1 MSSHA
6 QILNV
11 WNARARTVTI
21 AIVSFAGVSLA
32 YCGND
37 PRVET
42 VVLDSKGVTQ
52 IPVCAGYVTT
62 VLFPRP
68 VSGIVGYGLT
78 SDPAAEEGWIQYAH
92 PGDSGLVTL
101 RVLKPELNVA
111 YMTVVIGEDLY
122 SFALANNPGQA
133 ALSVKLTDG
142 ERQIEQ
148 PPIGQAPVNSG
159 NAQATPAPPE
169 HEVNKE
175 DVINARPVYH
185 PEKLRTLL
193 ELAKESTLL
202 RGSSPELYQGYE
214 ERKVSNVSDYG
225 DVVATIE
232 EVHRFPADDAIVLFG
247 RIENRGAKT
256 VSFDPAAIT
265 IGIGD
270 RQYPSAFVDCVS
282 AVNPGQ
288 TIKFGVIGQGDVDG
302 GRAHLAIR
310 NTFRVLLPKY
320 SAQPGNPVPTQ
331 SPRRLSESKPA
342 QRRVRVANEG
352 KAGAKPSPSIQK
364 ANRSPWM
371 WPWQRAQASPSPSPS
386 PKSASSKKG

>member
-1 MSSHA
+1 MWKTRVAISA
-6 QILNV
+6 I
-11 WNARARTVTI
+11 TI
-21 AIVSFAGVSLA
+21 VLFAGVSRA
-32 YCGND
+32 YCSSD
-37 PRVET
+37 PRVEN
-42 VVLDSKGVTQ
+42 VVLDSNGVTQ

-101 RVLKPELNVA
+101 RVLKPELRVA
-111 YMTVVIGEDLY
+111 YMTVLVGDDLY
-122 SFALANNPGQA
+122 NFALANNPGQA

-142 ERQIEQ
+142 ERQVE
-148 PPIGQAPVNSG
+148 PPTGSTPVNAASP
-159 NAQATPAPPE
+159 QTTPAPQRAPD
-169 HEVNKE
+169 KE
-175 DVINARPVYH
+175 DIANARPVYH

-193 ELAKESTLL
+193 ELAKEAPILQ
-202 RGSSPELYQGYE
+202 GSSPELFQGYE

-225 DVVATIE
+225 DVVATVE

-247 RIENRGAKT
+247 HIENKGAKT

-270 RQYPSAFVDCVS
+270 RQYPSAFVDCAS

-288 TIKFGVIGQGDVDG
+288 TIRFGVIGQGDVDG

-320 SAQPGNPVPTQ
+320 SAPASSPAPALP
-331 SPRRLSESKPA
+331 PRRLSESKPLH
-342 QRRVRVANEG
+342 RRVKMPSDTKANV
-352 KAGAKPSPSIQK
+352 KASPSLRK
-364 ANRSPWM
+364 ADHPWT
-371 WPWQRAQASPSPSPS
+371 WPWQHAQASPSPSPK
-386 PKSASSKKG
+386 P

>member
-1 MSSHA
+1 MSSHI
-6 QILNV
+6 QIPNI
-11 WNARARTVTI
+11 WNARARIVAT

-78 SDPAAEEGWIQYAH
+78 NDPAAEEGWIQYAH

-101 RVLKPELNVA
+101 RVLKPELRVA
-111 YMTVVIGEDLY
+111 YMTVLVGDDLY
-122 SFALANNPGQA
+122 NFALANNPSQA

-142 ERQIEQ
+142 ERQVEQ
-148 PPIGQAPVNSG
+148 PPPGSTPINVA
-159 NAQATPAPPE
+159 NAQTTPAPQREPD
-169 HEVNKE
+169 KE
-175 DVINARPVYH
+175 DIVNARPVYH

-193 ELAKESTLL
+193 ELAKEAPLL
-202 RGSSPELYQGYE
+202 QGSSPELYQGYE

-225 DVVATIE
+225 DVVATVE

-247 RIENRGAKT
+247 HIENKGAKS
-256 VSFDPAAIT
+256 VSLDPAGIT
-265 IGIGD
+265 IGIGE
-270 RQYPSAFVDCVS
+270 RQYPSALVDCSS

-288 TIKFGVIGQGDVDG
+288 TIRFGVIGQGDVDG

-320 SAQPGNPVPTQ
+320 SAPASSPAPPQPPK
-331 SPRRLSESKPA
+331 RLSESPPVH
-342 QRRVRVANEG
+342 RRVKVSNDA
-352 KAGAKPSPSIQK
+352 KASVKASPSPKK
-364 ANRSPWM
+364 ADHPWT
-371 WPWQRAQASPSPSPS
+371 WPWQHAQASPSPSPK
-386 PKSASSKKG
+386 P

>member
-1 MSSHA
+1 MRKQNFPLSSHTER
-6 QILNV
+6 LNM
-11 WNARARTVTI
+11 WKARFRAL
-21 AIVSFAGVSLA
+21 AIVIVLFAGVSRA

-78 SDPAAEEGWIQYAH
+78 NDPAAEEGWIQYAH

-101 RVLKPELNVA
+101 RVLKPELRVA
-111 YMTVVIGEDLY
+111 YMTVLVGDDLY
-122 SFALANNPGQA
+122 NFALANNPSQA

-142 ERQIEQ
+142 ERQVEE
-148 PPIGQAPVNSG
+148 PPVNAAT
-159 NAQATPAPPE
+159 AQTTPSPPKRE
-169 HEVNKE
+169 PDKE
-175 DVINARPVYH
+175 DVVNARPVYH

-193 ELAKESTLL
+193 ELAKEAALL
-202 RGSSPELYQGYE
+202 QASSPELYQGYE

-225 DVVATIE
+225 DVVATVE
-232 EVHRFPADDAIVLFG
+232 EVHRFSADDAIVLFG
-247 RIENRGAKT
+247 HIANKGAKS

-270 RQYPSAFVDCVS
+270 RQYPSAFVDCAS
-282 AVNPGQ
+282 AVNPGL
-288 TIKFGVIGQGDVDG
+288 TIRFGVVGQGDVDG

-320 SAQPGNPVPTQ
+320 SAPATSPAPAQP
-331 SPRRLSESKPA
+331 PRRLSESKPVY
-342 QRRVRVANEG
+342 RRVRPSRDV
-352 KAGAKPSPSIQK
+352 KASAKSSPSPQK
-364 ANRSPWM
+364 TDHPWK
-371 WPWQRAQASPSPSPS
+371 WPWQHAQASPSPSPKAS
-386 PKSASSKKG
+386 PKKG

>member
-1 MSSHA
+1 MRKVWVTMSA
-6 QILNV
+6 
-11 WNARARTVTI
+11 I
-21 AIVSFAGVSLA
+21 AIVLFAGVSRA
-32 YCGND
+32 YCNSD

-42 VVLDSKGVTQ
+42 VVLDSNGVTQ

-78 SDPAAEEGWIQYAH
+78 NDPAAEEGWIQYAH

-101 RVLKPELNVA
+101 RVLKPELRVA
-111 YMTVVIGEDLY
+111 YMTVLVGDDLY
-122 SFALANNPGQA
+122 NFALANNPGQA

-142 ERQIEQ
+142 ARQVEQ
-148 PPIGQAPVNSG
+148 PPAGSTPVNAA
-159 NAQATPAPPE
+159 NVQTTPAPQRAPD
-169 HEVNKE
+169 KE
-175 DVINARPVYH
+175 DIVNARPVYH

-193 ELAKESTLL
+193 ELAKEEPLL
-202 RGSSPELYQGYE
+202 QGSSPELYQGYE

-225 DVVATIE
+225 DVVATVE

-247 RIENRGAKT
+247 HIENKGAKT
-256 VSFDPAAIT
+256 VSFDPEAIT

-270 RQYPSAFVDCVS
+270 RQYPSALVDCGS

-288 TIKFGVIGQGDVDG
+288 TIRFGVIGQGDVDG

-320 SAQPGNPVPTQ
+320 SAPASSSAPAQIPK
-331 SPRRLSESKPA
+331 RLSESTPVH
-342 QRRVRVANEG
+342 RRVKVSNDA
-352 KAGAKPSPSIQK
+352 KASVKASPSPRK
-364 ANRSPWM
+364 ADHPWT
-371 WPWQRAQASPSPSPS
+371 WPWQHAQASPSPSPKPS
-386 PKSASSKKG
+386 PKKG

>member
-1 MSSHA
+1 VMGSHI
-6 QILNV
+6 QILKIC
-11 WNARARTVTI
+11 NASARITAI
-21 AIVSFAGVSLA
+21 AIVFLAAASLA

-52 IPVCAGYVTT
+52 IPLCAGYVTT

-78 SDPAAEEGWIQYAH
+78 NDPAAEEGWIQYAH

-101 RVLKPELNVA
+101 RVLKPELRVA
-111 YMTVVIGEDLY
+111 YMTVLVGDDLY
-122 SFALANNPGQA
+122 NFALANNPGQA

-142 ERQIEQ
+142 ERGPEQ
-148 PPIGQAPVNSG
+148 PPTGQAPVNSG
-159 NAQATPAPPE
+159 NAQTTPAPQREPD
-169 HEVNKE
+169 KE
-175 DVINARPVYH
+175 DVANARPVYH

-193 ELAKESTLL
+193 ELAKEEPLL
-202 RGSSPELYQGYE
+202 QASSPELYQEYE

-225 DVVATIE
+225 DVVATVE
-232 EVHRFPADDAIVLFG
+232 EVHRFPVDDAIALFG
-247 RIENRGAKT
+247 HIENKGAKT

-270 RQYPSAFVDCVS
+270 RQYPSAFVDCAS

-288 TIKFGVIGQGDVDG
+288 TIRFGVIGQGDVDG

-320 SAQPGNPVPTQ
+320 WAPASSPAPAQP
-331 SPRRLSESKPA
+331 PRRLSESKPVH
-342 QRRVRVANEG
+342 RRVKVPSDTKANV
-352 KAGAKPSPSIQK
+352 KASPSPQK
-364 ANRSPWM
+364 ADHRWP
-371 WPWQRAQASPSPSPS
+371 WPWQHAQASPSPSPK
-386 PKSASSKKG
+386 P

>member
-1 MSSHA
+1 M
-6 QILNV
+6 
-11 WNARARTVTI
+11 WKPPVTISAI
-21 AIVSFAGVSLA
+21 AIVLFAGVSRA
-32 YCGND
+32 YCSSD

-42 VVLDSKGVTQ
+42 VVLDSNGVTQ

-101 RVLKPELNVA
+101 RVLKPELRVA
-111 YMTVVIGEDLY
+111 YMTVLVGDDLY
-122 SFALANNPGQA
+122 NFALANNPSQA

-142 ERQIEQ
+142 ERQVEQ
-148 PPIGQAPVNSG
+148 PPTGSTPVNVAS
-159 NAQATPAPPE
+159 AQTTPASQRAPD
-169 HEVNKE
+169 KE
-175 DVINARPVYH
+175 DIANARPVYH

-193 ELAKESTLL
+193 ELAKEAPILQ
-202 RGSSPELYQGYE
+202 GSSPELFQGYE

-225 DVVATIE
+225 DVVATVE

-247 RIENRGAKT
+247 HIENKGAKT

-270 RQYPSAFVDCVS
+270 RQYPSALVDCAS
-282 AVNPGQ
+282 AANPGQ
-288 TIKFGVIGQGDVDG
+288 TIRFGVIGQGDVDG

-320 SAQPGNPVPTQ
+320 SAPAS
-331 SPRRLSESKPA
+331 SPAPAQIPKRLSESTPA
-342 QRRVRVANEG
+342 HRRVKVSNDA
-352 KAGAKPSPSIQK
+352 KASVKASPSPRK
-364 ANRSPWM
+364 ADHPWT
-371 WPWQRAQASPSPSPS
+371 WPWQHAQASPSPSP
-386 PKSASSKKG
+386 KR

>member
-1 MSSHA
+1 MDSHT
-6 QILNV
+6 QILKI
-11 WNARARTVTI
+11 WNARARILAT

-52 IPVCAGYVTT
+52 IPLCAGYVTT

-78 SDPAAEEGWIQYAH
+78 NDPAAEEGWIQYAH

-101 RVLKPELNVA
+101 RVLKPELRVA
-111 YMTVVIGEDLY
+111 YMTVLVGDDLY
-122 SFALANNPGQA
+122 NFALANNPGQA

-142 ERQIEQ
+142 ERQVE
-148 PPIGQAPVNSG
+148 PPIGSTPVNAA
-159 NAQATPAPPE
+159 NAQTTPAPQRAAD
-169 HEVNKE
+169 KE
-175 DVINARPVYH
+175 DIVDARPVYH

-193 ELAKESTLL
+193 ELAKEAPLL
-202 RGSSPELYQGYE
+202 QGGSPELYQGYE

-225 DVVATIE
+225 DVVATVE

-247 RIENRGAKT
+247 HIENKSAKS
-256 VSFDPAAIT
+256 VSFDPAGIT

-270 RQYPSAFVDCVS
+270 RQYPSALVDCAS

-288 TIKFGVIGQGDVDG
+288 TLRFGVIGQGDVDG

-320 SAQPGNPVPTQ
+320 SAPAS
-331 SPRRLSESKPA
+331 SPAPAQLPKRLSESTPVH
-342 QRRVRVANEG
+342 RRVKVSNDA
-352 KAGAKPSPSIQK
+352 KASVKVSPSPQK
-364 ANRSPWM
+364 ADHPWT
-371 WPWQRAQASPSPSPS
+371 WPWQHAQASPSPSPK
-386 PKSASSKKG
+386 P